1 MRVAV
6 REFYVMHRIC
16 CPNMC
21 CIVGCD
27 GDGDIY
33 ITDEQKDALTNLDD
47 KRSALPCGDGSY
59 ICTDCY
65 CGVLSRLRKHI
76 INGVCRS
83 TMLNE
88 RLRTRE
94 LLQDTLSYIDLRTP
108 SLETRFGTGRG

>member
-59 ICTDCY
+59 ICTQIAIAAYSADC
-65 CGVLSRLRKHI
+65 V
-76 INGVCRS
+76 N
-83 TMLNE
+83 T
-88 RLRTRE
+88 
-94 LLQDTLSYIDLRTP
+94 
-108 SLETRFGTGRG
+108 

>member
-1 MRVAV
+1 MRFTSFMPCTASAV
-6 REFYVMHRIC
+6 
-16 CPNMC
+16 PNMC

-27 GDGDIY
+27 GNDDIY

-59 ICTDCY
+59 ICTQIAIAAYSADC
-65 CGVLSRLRKHI
+65 KHI

-94 LLQDTLSYIDLRTP
+94 LLQDTLSYIDFTH
-108 SLETRFGTGRG
+108 TKFGDLIRHW